1 MKPFLSMKPFLR
13 RRRLGWTIRTRV
25 LAIVLV
31 PCLAMLALGVG
42 TAGYLVREG
51 SKARDWANSLQEIH
65 STGTELLSHIE
76 EERRL
81 SMLRLGGD
89 QGSFASLE
97 QQRRLVDDTLAK
109 LEVSGALAQLNPGAA
124 PGVNDAVD
132 KLFAQLPA
140 VRQGVDT
147 RLNSLRDVYAFYNAL
162 TGIITIGLES
172 VARTAP
178 DPVTAAEDSTAADVI
193 NIFDAMTRSNALAA
207 GAITSGG
214 LSTEDWHEY
223 LRQVS
228 AYHAGMEHVL
238 PRLTPQ
244 EQARYGLLL
253 VADSAWQR
261 LSTTENAL
269 IERGPKPAVGR
280 DNRPLPMTVADWQN
294 AANEVETTLLNIW
307 SEHHRLASESAIAS
321 GNRTFANSLL
331 GGGTVLVIALIA
343 FLIAVRLSNTLVR
356 RLERLRAETLQ
367 LADER
372 LPLIVERLRAG
383 EQIDAATAI
392 PALDHG
398 KDEIGQVANAFNKAQ
413 SAAVHAATQEAQIRN
428 GMNAVFRNIAHRS
441 QVVVRRQLEVL
452 DEAESKQQD
461 PTHLQLLF
469 KLDHLATRS
478 RRNAENL
485 VILGGELPGRRW
497 RNPVAL
503 EEIVRS
509 AVSETEQFARVNT
522 LQLPDVGIEG
532 AAVADLI
539 HLLAE
544 LVDNATAF
552 SPPDS
557 RVEVRGNA
565 VGKGIVVE
573 VDDQG
578 LGIAE
583 EERERL
589 NAVLHNPPDFD
600 VMALSTHIHL
610 GLFVVGQ
617 LAVRHGIV
625 VTLTDSAY
633 GGIRAVVLLPLTLV
647 ASRSEPESTSRPSA
661 PANAVEPT
669 MSRSG
674 ARPAQ
679 NSMSASAPEPE
690 RNPVDGH
697 LYIVGR
703 LEDETASHRGSPR
716 DPRPLGDDGANSADT
731 VANGSDEDAGKA
743 TDTRAPLPRRKRQTH
758 LAPQWAADDPSPA
771 AAADQDQNPNR
782 SPEFAR
788 DTMAAILRGTRQ
800 GRNDPRTPE
809 R

>member
-1 MKPFLSMKPFLR
+1 MKPFQSMKPVLR
-13 RRRLGWTIRTRV
+13 RRRLDWTIRTRV

-31 PCLAMLALGVG
+31 PCMAMLALGVG
-42 TAGYLVREG
+42 TAVYLVLEG
-51 SKARDWANSLQEIH
+51 SKVRNWAISLQEIH
-65 STGTELLSHIE
+65 STGTEFLSRIE

-81 SMLRLGGD
+81 SLLRLGGD
-89 QGSFASLE
+89 QASFANLE
-97 QQRRLVDDTLAK
+97 QQRRLVDATLDK
-109 LEVSGALAQLNPGAA
+109 VKTSGALAQLNPAMA
-124 PGVNDAVD
+124 PGSNDALD
-132 KLFAQLPA
+132 KLFAELPA
-140 VRQGVDT
+140 IRQGVDT
-147 RLNSLRDVYAFYNAL
+147 RLESPRNVYTFYNEVTEAMAH
-162 TGIITIGLES
+162 GLES
-172 VARTAP
+172 LARTAP
-178 DPVTAAEDSTAADVI
+178 DPVTAAEDSTASHVI
-193 NIFDAMTRSNALAA
+193 NIYDAMTRSNALAA

-214 LSTEDWHEY
+214 LSTEDWQEY
-223 LRQVS
+223 LHEVS
-228 AYHAGMEHVL
+228 SYHAGMEHVL
-238 PRLTPQ
+238 PWLTPQ
-244 EQARYGLLL
+244 EQTRYGMLLI
-253 VADSAWQR
+253 ADSSWQQ
-261 LSTTENAL
+261 LSTVENAL
-269 IERGPKPAVGR
+269 IERGPKPTTSR
-280 DNRPLPMTVADWQN
+280 DNRPLPMSIANWQN
-294 AANEVETTLLNIW
+294 AANEVKTTLLSIW
-307 SEHHRLASESAIAS
+307 SEHHRLAQESAMAN
-321 GNRTFANSLL
+321 GNRAFVNSLL
-331 GGGTVLVIALIA
+331 AGGSVLVIALIA
-343 FLIAVRLSNTLVR
+343 FLIAARQANTLVR
-356 RLERLRAETLQ
+356 RLERLRAETLK
-367 LADER
+367 LADEQ
-372 LPLIVERLRAG
+372 LPLMVERLRAG
-383 EQIDAATAI
+383 EQIDVAAAI

-398 KDEIGQVANAFNKAQ
+398 TDEIGQVANAFNKAQ

-452 DEAESKQQD
+452 DEAESKQED

-509 AVSETEQFARVNT
+509 AISETEQFARVST

-557 RVEVRGNA
+557 RVEVRGNT

-573 VDDQG
+573 VNDQG

-617 LAVRHGIV
+617 LAVRHGVV
-625 VTLTDSAY
+625 VTLAESAY
-633 GGIRAVVLLPLTLV
+633 GGVRAVVLLPLTLV
-647 ASRSEPESTSRPSA
+647 ASKPEPESTKWPSA
-661 PANAVEPT
+661 HADGEPT
-669 MSRSG
+669 MSPSG
-674 ARPAQ
+674 AAQ
-679 NSMSASAPEPE
+679 NSMSPSAPEAE
-690 RNPVDGH
+690 RNPVNGH
-697 LYIVGR
+697 LSIVGR
-703 LEDETASHRGSPR
+703 LEDEIASHPGSPW
-716 DPRPLGDDGANSADT
+716 DPQPSGEDGADT
-731 VANGSDEDAGKA
+731 VANESDEDTRKA
-743 TDTRAPLPRRKRQTH
+743 TDTRAPLPRRRRQTH
-758 LAPQWAADDPSPA
+758 LAALLAADDSPPA
-771 AAADQDQNPNR
+771 AEADQDQNPNR

-800 GRNDPRTPE
+800 GRSDPQTPE